1 MTPQSTPD
9 LSPELAK
16 RIRLVRRDMSDLLFH
31 FTRGKEPIWHESR
44 GYRFNSADTA
54 SHILTKI
61 LREGFLHGS
70 SEWTY
75 GKNTICFTE
84 APIQEFNSIF
94 SLVSIASEKHHRP
107 RYEPYGVAVNKRWLF
122 SQGGRPVI
130 YDHPDFKTKYPDNF
144 LYRFCPYD
152 PENGID
158 YTWEREWRIEM
169 KELRL
174 DSKHTLV
181 IVPTSAEAFEIVY
194 ENSNLEA
201 DVDSDGV
208 SMGVFHTPTWLAVS
222 LDMFGFTYDSKT

>member
-1 MTPQSTPD
+1 MTSQPTPD

-31 FTRGKEPIWHESR
+31 FTRGKEPIWHELR
-44 GYRFNSADTA
+44 GYRFNSSDTA
-54 SHILTKI
+54 SNILTKI
-61 LREGFLHGS
+61 LREGFLRGS

-94 SLVSIASEKHHRP
+94 SLASIASEKHLRP

-130 YDHPDFKTKYPDNF
+130 YDHPDSETKYPDDL

-152 PENGID
+152 LENSVD
-158 YTWEREWRIEM
+158 YTWEREWRIET

-174 DSKHTLV
+174 DPKHTIV
-181 IVPTSAEAFEIVY
+181 IVPTSTEAFDIVY
-194 ENSNLEA
+194 ENSNPEA
-201 DVDSDGV
+201 DIDDDGLAT
-208 SMGVFHTPTWLAVS
+208 GVIHTPTWLAVS
-222 LDMFGFTYDSKT
+222 LDLFGFAYDSEI